1 MEPAV
6 QVFWVPK
13 LGNSEEEYEDASA
26 FSVPKRRF
34 AVADGATESSFSDR
48 WAQSLVRRYA
58 ADPPLTPPTSVS
70 LPEWVAPLQ
79 HEWHAGIP
87 WDKLPWFAEEKARS
101 GAYASLL
108 GVCFAEPERLPPRF
122 RFWSWF
128 RRPKPQ
134 AAGFRWYALAIG
146 DTCLFHV
153 RNGQLLK
160 AFPLE
165 SAAAFSDRPLL
176 LSSNP
181 ARNQSVWSA
190 VQLAEGECHLGDAF
204 FLATDALGKWFL
216 ERFEAKERPW
226 ETLAALRTQ
235 TEFVAWVDNARQDRS
250 LKNDDTTLVRFVWQ
264 AAAPQPTAAD
274 PAAPVQPNRQGN

>member
-26 FSVPKRRF
+26 CSAPERRF

-48 WAQSLVRRYA
+48 WAQGLVRRYT
-58 ADPPLTPPTSVS
+58 ADPPLAPPTSIP

-108 GVCFAEPERLPPRF
+108 GVHFAEPERVPPRLPF
-122 RFWSWF
+122 LSWF
-128 RRPKPQ
+128 RRAKPQ

-160 AFPLE
+160 AFPLDN
-165 SAAAFSDRPLL
+165 AAAFSDRPLL

-190 VQLAEGECHLGDAF
+190 VQLAEGECHLGDVF

-216 ERFEAKERPW
+216 QRFEAGGRPW

-235 TEFVAWVDNARQDRS
+235 TDFVAWVDKRRQDRS
-250 LKNDDTTLVRFVWQ
+250 LKNDDTTLVRLVWQ
-264 AAAPQPTAAD
+264 AAAPK
-274 PAAPVQPNRQGN
+274 PAATAPGTPAQSTRQGG